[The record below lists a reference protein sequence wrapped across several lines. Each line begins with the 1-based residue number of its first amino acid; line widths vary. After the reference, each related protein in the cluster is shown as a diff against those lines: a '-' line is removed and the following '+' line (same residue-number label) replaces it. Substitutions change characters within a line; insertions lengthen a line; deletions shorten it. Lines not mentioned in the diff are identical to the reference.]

1 MVINPCEYVEPLPV
15 EEQEMTFLTLKQISV
30 YMDCCASHYRLLAW
44 FLIQTGARISEA
56 IAVRIVDLDLDLDL
70 DNHIVRIYRQR
81 GRFATKAT
89 KSRGK
94 FRAER
99 SAASG

>member
-1 MVINPCEYVEPLPV
+1 VSLVGGGLY
-15 EEQEMTFLTLKQISV
+15 T
-30 YMDCCASHYRLLAW
+30 H
-44 FLIQTGARISEA
+44 
-56 IAVRIVDLDLDLDL
+56 
-70 DNHIVRIYRQR
+70 HIVRIYRQR

-99 SAASG
+99 TAASG